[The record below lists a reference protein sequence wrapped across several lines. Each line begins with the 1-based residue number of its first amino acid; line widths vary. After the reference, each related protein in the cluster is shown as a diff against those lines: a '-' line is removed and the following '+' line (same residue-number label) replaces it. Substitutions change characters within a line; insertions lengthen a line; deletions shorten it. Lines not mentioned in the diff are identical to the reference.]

1 MPKQY
6 LLITWSVPFPFVYL
20 SCSIANDYASYQVG
34 TVTQE
39 HAHKDIDNAK
49 SMGLDG
55 FALNIG
61 DATRDYVS
69 QALSYLF
76 PYAESVG
83 FKLYISMDVYASGDA
98 CYHGAKSVCEPTFLT
113 YRRCWLT
120 VSVPWTI

>member
-1 MPKQY
+1 
-6 LLITWSVPFPFVYL
+6 
-20 SCSIANDYASYQVG
+20 
-34 TVTQE
+34 
-39 HAHKDIDNAK
+39 
-49 SMGLDG
+49 MGLDG

-98 CYHGAKSVCEPTFLT
+98 CYHGGKSVCETNFLHHL
-113 YRRCWLT
+113 RD
-120 VSVPWTI
+120 